1 MIKNTCPNA
10 GTPSPGLPAERAC
23 PDAGLAAAG
32 TAAITPAA
40 SASTDTN
47 ITPNLGRI
55 RHPAFSAGKARR
67 VRSAHHRHRQ
77 YLPHRRARG
86 GSRAAVISLAPAPL
100 KLCGVAGLISPNR
113 ERETGV
119 LRPWGRVNAMV
130 DDPGPVPLPIGTCA
144 AGVPPQATAQ
154 RTTPTSG
161 PSTHPT

>member
-1 MIKNTCPNA
+1 MVPIRKGALEALRWEYVVFSPMIKNTCPNA

-23 PDAGLAAAG
+23 PDAGLARGG

-86 GSRAAVISLAPAPL
+86 GSRCRHLAGTGPA
-100 KLCGVAGLISPNR
+100 
-113 ERETGV
+113 
-119 LRPWGRVNAMV
+119 
-130 DDPGPVPLPIGTCA
+130 
-144 AGVPPQATAQ
+144 
-154 RTTPTSG
+154 
-161 PSTHPT
+161 